1 MTESLVSL
9 FDSYK
14 EPSIKNLSLSDYIT
28 FIRNGY
34 WQDYVLP
41 LREVLEVDGMEVY
54 KKAKT
59 KNPPPGI
66 TGSCLINPNQIRS
79 DKQIKELNG
88 YIVVDID
95 VDTRIDNELYYAL
108 RNDKYTSILHYS
120 LSGNGVCIFVKID
133 PDKFLESYLGLEEY
147 YFKTYNVVTDRS
159 CKDKARFRFV
169 SFDPDIYVNEKSIKF
184 IAKNIKKQKP
194 PRKIDDYIFIQD
206 DFDFVV
212 NQITDRRIDLCQ
224 DDYFRFMHIGL
235 ALASE
240 FGPSGENAFHT
251 ICSIGSKYDSK
262 NAPKQYRQFCQN
274 KDGSVGIGTFYH
286 YCKEAG
292 LQIYSDKT
300 KVIINKVKVAKVQ
313 GNPTINSIASNLKVT
328 HDIEITDN
336 DAVLIQN
343 LIDSKKDY
351 SKLMSQ
357 GDSEIEILETFIHD
371 AYEIKRNILTD
382 QLYVNNEEFSD
393 GYLNEIY
400 ITCKKNFDKVPPGDV
415 KSIIYS
421 RQIQKV
427 DPIADFFE
435 GSQKFEGTGIIDA
448 YIDCI
453 EPKSEYN
460 RWAFKRWIVG
470 MVHNWCAAHN
480 AKDVSPLTLVLTG
493 VDGGTGKT
501 SFFRNMMPDGLYSYY
516 NDSVRLSSDDKD
528 ARLELCTNL
537 LVMDDEFGGKAFKD
551 IKEYKSLSD
560 RNIDRQRRPYTREA
574 FNYKRRAGLA
584 GTSNDTEIL
593 KDVTGNRRILP
604 IRVDR
609 VDLTALKSID
619 TVEMFYE
626 AKNLLNNDFQWQIYS
641 KEDKDYLKQNTSDFD
656 AVLNAEELFFNF
668 FRFDAEKGFT
678 RRLVFNQSDILDIL
692 LVNTKIQIH
701 PAQVKD
707 VMIKHR
713 QKYTNHKT
721 EGGKQKKGYIL
732 YLRDDTTTE

>member
-1 MTESLVSL
+1 MNQALVSFFYSL
-9 FDSYK
+9 K
-14 EPSIKNLSLSDYIT
+14 KPLEKNISLSDYVA
-28 FIRNGY
+28 FIRNGQ

-41 LREVLEVDGMEVY
+41 LRLILQSDGIDAY
-54 KKAKT
+54 KQEKKR
-59 KNPPPGI
+59 NPPPGI
-66 TGSCLINPNQIRS
+66 TGSCIINDGVIRANREV
-79 DKQIKELNG
+79 KEMNG
-88 YIVVDID
+88 YIVMDFDFDEGISQNLLND
-95 VDTRIDNELYYAL
+95 L
-108 RNDKYTSILHYS
+108 RNDKYTSILHRS

-133 PDKFLESYLGLEEY
+133 TDKFEASFHGLEEY
-147 YFKTYNVVTDRS
+147 YFNSYKAVVDRS
-159 CKDKARFRFV
+159 CSDPARFRFC
-169 SFDPDIYVNEKSIKF
+169 SYDPDIYVNEKSIKF

-251 ICSIGSKYDSK
+251 ICSIGSKYDTK
-262 NAPKQYRQFCQN
+262 NAPKQYKQFCQN

-336 DAVLIQN
+336 DATLIQN

-421 RQIQKV
+421 RQVQKV

-460 RWAFKRWIVG
+460 RWAFKKWIVG

-480 AKDVSPLTLVLTG
+480 EKDVSPLTLVLTG
-493 VDGGTGKT
+493 IDGGTGKT
-501 SFFRNMMPDGLYSYY
+501 SFFRNMMPSDLYCYY

-560 RNIDRQRRPYTREA
+560 RNIDRQRRPYTKEA

-584 GTSNDTEIL
+584 GTSNETEIL

-604 IRVDR
+604 IRVDK
-609 VDLTALKSID
+609 VDLKALKSID

-626 AKNLLNNDFQWQIYS
+626 AKNLLNNNFQWQIYS
-641 KEDKDYLKQNTSDFD
+641 QEDKDYLKQNTSDFD

-668 FRFDAEKGFT
+668 FRFEAEKGFT
-678 RRLVFNQSDILDIL
+678 RRLIFNQSDILDIL

-713 QKYTNHKT
+713 QKYQSYRV
-721 EGGKQKKGYIL
+721 EGGSVKKGYL
-732 YLRDDTTTE
+732 LFLKDNVE

>member
-1 MTESLVSL
+1 MNQALVSFFYSL
-9 FDSYK
+9 K
-14 EPSIKNLSLSDYIT
+14 KPLEKNISLSDYVA
-28 FIRNGY
+28 FIRNGQ

-41 LREVLEVDGMEVY
+41 LRLILQSDGIDAY
-54 KKAKT
+54 KQEKKR
-59 KNPPPGI
+59 NPPPGI
-66 TGSCLINPNQIRS
+66 TGSCIINDGVIRANREV
-79 DKQIKELNG
+79 KEMNG
-88 YIVVDID
+88 YIVMDFDFDEGISQNLLND
-95 VDTRIDNELYYAL
+95 L
-108 RNDKYTSILHYS
+108 RNDKYTSILHRS

-133 PDKFLESYLGLEEY
+133 TDKFEASFHGLEEY
-147 YFKTYNVVTDRS
+147 YFNSYKAVVDRS
-159 CKDKARFRFV
+159 CSDPARFRFC
-169 SFDPDIYVNEKSIKF
+169 SYDPDIYVNEKSIKF

-336 DAVLIQN
+336 DATLIQN

-421 RQIQKV
+421 RQVQKV

-460 RWAFKRWIVG
+460 RWVFKKWIVG
-470 MVHNWCAAHN
+470 MVHNWCAAYN
-480 AKDVSPLTLVLTG
+480 EKDVSPLTLVLTG
-493 VDGGTGKT
+493 IDGGTGKT
-501 SFFRNMMPDGLYSYY
+501 SFFRNMMPSDLYCYY

-560 RNIDRQRRPYTREA
+560 RNIDRQRRPYTKEA

-584 GTSNDTEIL
+584 GTSNETEIL

-604 IRVDR
+604 IRVDK
-609 VDLTALKSID
+609 VDLKALKSID

-626 AKNLLNNDFQWQIYS
+626 AKNLLNNNFQWQIYS
-641 KEDKDYLKQNTSDFD
+641 QEDKDYLKQNTSDFD

-668 FRFDAEKGFT
+668 FRFEAEKGFT
-678 RRLVFNQSDILDIL
+678 RRLIFNQSDILDIL

-713 QKYTNHKT
+713 QKYQSYRV
-721 EGGKQKKGYIL
+721 EGGSVKKGYL
-732 YLRDDTTTE
+732 LFLKDNVE

>member
-1 MTESLVSL
+1 MNQALVSFFYSL
-9 FDSYK
+9 K
-14 EPSIKNLSLSDYIT
+14 KPLEKNISLSDYVA
-28 FIRNGY
+28 FIRNGQ

-41 LREVLEVDGMEVY
+41 LRLILQSDGIDAY
-54 KKAKT
+54 KQEKKR
-59 KNPPPGI
+59 NPPPGI
-66 TGSCLINPNQIRS
+66 TGSCIINDGVIRANREV
-79 DKQIKELNG
+79 KEMNG
-88 YIVVDID
+88 YIVMDFDFDEGISQNLLND
-95 VDTRIDNELYYAL
+95 L
-108 RNDKYTSILHYS
+108 RNDKYTSILHRS

-133 PDKFLESYLGLEEY
+133 TDKFEASFHGLEEY
-147 YFKTYNVVTDRS
+147 YFNSYKAVVDRS
-159 CKDKARFRFV
+159 CSDPARFRFC
-169 SFDPDIYVNEKSIKF
+169 SYDPDIYVNEKSIKF

-336 DAVLIQN
+336 DATLIQN

-421 RQIQKV
+421 RQVQKV

-460 RWAFKRWIVG
+460 RWAFKKWIVG

-480 AKDVSPLTLVLTG
+480 EKDVSPLTLVLTG
-493 VDGGTGKT
+493 IDGGTGKT
-501 SFFRNMMPDGLYSYY
+501 SFFRNMMPSDLYCYY

-560 RNIDRQRRPYTREA
+560 RNIDRQRRPYTKEA

-584 GTSNDTEIL
+584 GTSNETEIL

-604 IRVDR
+604 IRVDK
-609 VDLTALKSID
+609 VDLKALKSID

-626 AKNLLNNDFQWQIYS
+626 AKNLLNNNFQWQIYS
-641 KEDKDYLKQNTSDFD
+641 QEDKDYLKQNTSDFD

-668 FRFDAEKGFT
+668 FRFEAEKGFT

-713 QKYTNHKT
+713 QKYQSYRV
-721 EGGKQKKGYIL
+721 EGGSVKKGYL
-732 YLRDDTTTE
+732 LFLKDNVE

>member
-9 FDSYK
+9 FNSYK
-14 EPSIKNLSLSDYIT
+14 EPLYKNISLSDYIT
-28 FIRNGY
+28 FVRNGF

-41 LREVLEVDGMEVY
+41 LREVLEVDGIEAY

-66 TGSCLINPNQIRS
+66 TGSCIINPNQIRS

-95 VDTRIDNELYYAL
+95 LDTRIDNELYYAL

-120 LSGNGVCIFVKID
+120 LSGNGICIFVKID
-133 PDKFLESYLGLEEY
+133 PEKFLESYLGLEEY

-169 SFDPDIYVNEKSIKF
+169 SFDPDIYVNEKANKF

-194 PRKIDDYIFIQD
+194 PTKVDDYIFIQD

-212 NQITDRRIDLCQ
+212 QQITDRRIDLCQ

-274 KDGSVGIGTFYH
+274 KDGRVSIGTFYH

-292 LQIYSDKT
+292 IQIYSDKT
-300 KVIINKVKVAKVQ
+300 KAIINKVKVAKAQ
-313 GNPTINSIASNLKVT
+313 GNPTINTIASNLKVT

-351 SKLMSQ
+351 SKLINQ
-357 GDSEIEILETFIHD
+357 GDSDIEILESFIHE
-371 AYEIKRNILTD
+371 AYEIRRNTLTD
-382 QLYVNNEEFSD
+382 QLFVNGEEFSD
-393 GYLNEIY
+393 GFLNEIY
-400 ITCKKNFDKVPPGDV
+400 ITCKKNFDKVPKEDV

-421 RQIQKV
+421 RQIQKI
-427 DPIADFFE
+427 DPIQDFFE
-435 GSQKFEGTGIIDA
+435 GSQKFESTEIIDD
-448 YIDCI
+448 YINCVHPNSD
-453 EPKSEYN
+453 YN
-460 RWAFKRWIVG
+460 RWAFKKWIVG
-470 MVHNWCAAHN
+470 MVHNWTSAYN
-480 AKDVSPLTLVLTG
+480 AKEVSPLTLVLAG
-493 VDGGTGKT
+493 VEGGTGKT
-501 SFFRNMMPDGLYSYY
+501 SFFRNMMPKDLYSYY

-574 FNYKRRAGLA
+574 NNYKRRAGLA
-584 GTSNDTEIL
+584 GTSNDLEII

-604 IRVDR
+604 IKVDS
-609 VDLTALKSID
+609 VDLDLLKTID
-619 TVEMFYE
+619 VVDMFYE
-626 AKNLLNNDFQWQIYS
+626 AKVLLNNGFEWQLYS
-641 KEDKDYLKQNTSDFD
+641 EEDKAYLKESTSDFD
-656 AVLNAEELFFNF
+656 AILNAEELFFNW
-668 FRFDAEKGFT
+668 FRFDAETGFT
-678 RRLVFNQSDILDIL
+678 RRMVFNQSDILDIM
-692 LVNTKIQIH
+692 LVNTKIQVH
-701 PAQVKD
+701 PAQIKD

-713 QKYTNHKT
+713 QKYQSHRV
-721 EGGKQKKGYIL
+721 EGGAVKKGYIL
-732 YLRDDTTTE
+732 FLKDSVDG